1 MNHNS
6 DFKYDLEIG
15 QVGETM
21 LNEILHDSTIEVKR
35 DSWICKSGN
44 IAVEYESRGKPSGI
58 AKTQATHWCF
68 IFSGDYNDEVMVL
81 IETERLKRISRI
93 FFKKGSVKS
102 MGDNNTSKAVLI
114 PVEKFINFTQI

>member
-6 DFKYDLEIG
+6 DFKYDLKIG

-35 DSWICKSGN
+35 DSWIGRTGN

-58 AKTQATHWCF
+58 ATTKATHWCF
-68 IFSGDYNDEVMVL
+68 IFSKEFNDEVMLL
-81 IETERLKRISRI
+81 IETERLKRISRV
-93 FFKKGSVKS
+93 FYAKGCVKE
-102 MGDNNTSKAVLI
+102 MGDNNTSKAILI
-114 PVEKFINFTQI
+114 PAKKIITFTD